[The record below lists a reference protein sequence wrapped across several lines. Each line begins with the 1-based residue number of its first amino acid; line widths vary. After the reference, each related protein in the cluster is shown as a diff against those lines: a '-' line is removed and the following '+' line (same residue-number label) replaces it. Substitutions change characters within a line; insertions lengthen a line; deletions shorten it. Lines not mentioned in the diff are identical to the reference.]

1 MDTPFYLQKEYQI
14 NKTGIE
20 EIDIPSISLTITKD
34 IIYMFEIKSSFP
46 NNIVDIIRKM
56 IKNTVTFRNLF
67 IRENIIKENDKFEII
82 IIYDSYKSGIS
93 SGLSKL
99 IGLNKLYDELEGLK
113 IKIVYCKPIYA
124 LCALYT
130 VTTKINELENRI
142 IELEKLLPQKMS
154 NVLIEKQ

>member
-1 MDTPFYLQKEYQI
+1 
-14 NKTGIE
+14 
-20 EIDIPSISLTITKD
+20 
-34 IIYMFEIKSSFP
+34 MFEIKSSFP